1 MHKRLRLQHVRLI
14 LVAIHCSFQGF
25 YMKTLTLSAAM
36 LALIGAGSLAGCSAT
51 GGDETLLAEGNGDRV
66 ICRHIH
72 EVGSRLSSRVC
83 RTQAEWE
90 EEARDAQQAMDEFDA
105 PRSVDPSGLSGGPG

>member
-14 LVAIHCSFQGF
+14 LGAIHCSFQGF

-51 GGDETLLAEGNGDRV
+51 AGDETQLAEGSDQRV
-66 ICRHIH
+66 VCRHIH

-83 RTQAEWE
+83 RTQAEWD
-90 EEARDAQQAMDEFDA
+90 EEASDAQRAMDEYEGTRGA
-105 PRSVDPSGLSGGPG
+105 PEPFLPSSG